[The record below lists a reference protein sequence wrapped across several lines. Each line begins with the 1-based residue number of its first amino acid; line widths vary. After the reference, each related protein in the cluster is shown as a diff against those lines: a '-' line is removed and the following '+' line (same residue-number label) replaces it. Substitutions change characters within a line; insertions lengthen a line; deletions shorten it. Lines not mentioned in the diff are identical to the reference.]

1 MSSDADTA
9 ADYND
14 SDCGGDF
21 IDGGSSPGAAA
32 APSVTSVN
40 PASNGGYNMVAAR
53 AVSQAEAGRLVA
65 KAKPLL

>member
-14 SDCGGDF
+14 SDCGGDY

-32 APSVTSVN
+32 PSVTSVT

-65 KAKPLL
+65 KAEPLL